1 MLKELKRIIISKATL
16 SILVLL
22 IIAVFVLVC
31 IHGYYGSA
39 SQSLNVD
46 SYSSFDELRTRIS
59 SLNDEI
65 VELNKEKFS
74 HSERIDD
81 IK

>member
-31 IHGYYGSA
+31 IHGYYGST

-74 HSERIDD
+74 
-81 IK
+81 